1 MSWPVRI
8 DSERRDRRQTD
19 EHKAH
24 WKARHTAR
32 IKRRHRKTMAKD
44 WRERLDNEIETLQQ
58 ARDELRVQ
66 AHLGKAEAREV
77 WEKMEKNWEHLE
89 ARLKRLGKITQE
101 SAEEVE
107 DAAKLLLDEIKTGYK
122 RVRDFL

>member
-1 MSWPVRI
+1 
-8 DSERRDRRQTD
+8 
-19 EHKAH
+19 
-24 WKARHTAR
+24 
-32 IKRRHRKTMAKD
+32 MAKD